1 MQGARDRARRVRG
14 VSPGNKTSRCG
25 RIGET
30 TGRIR
35 VLRDSDAVFEAA
47 IRNGVLSE
55 DPANPGYAGHYMYL
69 FHDAGGTAWFKHR
82 DSRASVTMPPVRT
95 THGARE

>member
-1 MQGARDRARRVRG
+1 MQGARGRARRLRG
-14 VSPGNKTSRCG
+14 VPPGRKTPRRG
-25 RIGET
+25 RLGET

-47 IRNGVLSE
+47 IRNGVLSG
-55 DPANPGYAGHYMYL
+55 DPANPRYAGHYMYL

-82 DSRASVTMPPVRT
+82 DSRVSVTMPPVRR
-95 THGARE
+95 THGAQK

>member
-1 MQGARDRARRVRG
+1 MQGARGRARRVRG
-14 VSPGNKTSRCG
+14 VSPGNKTSRRG
-25 RIGET
+25 RAGET
-30 TGRIR
+30 AGRIR

-55 DPANPGYAGHYMYL
+55 DPANPRYAGHYMYL

-82 DSRASVTMPPVRT
+82 DSRASVTMPSVRR
-95 THGARE
+95 THGARQ

>member
-1 MQGARDRARRVRG
+1 MQGARDRARNVRG
-14 VSPGNKTSRCG
+14 VSPGNKTSR
-25 RIGET
+25 RRRVGET

-35 VLRDSDAVFEAA
+35 VLRDSGAVFEAA

-55 DPANPGYAGHYMYL
+55 DPANPRYAGHYMYV

-82 DSRASVTMPPVRT
+82 DSRASVTMPPAGITR
-95 THGARE
+95 GAQE